1 MFCPRRRHIDQPIF
15 CNACMTQYSIALAF
29 VEAAQNLIERS
40 ALDAALVK
48 LELAQ
53 MVADD
58 LAGTERSAVCAQIAT
73 AQSTLAAAHA
83 KAHQPMFLRK
93 LNNLVD
99 DAENALGNGVTWPS
113 VERQLAAMLLDQAVV
128 AALPEEVRMA
138 TSKFAIYKKLHDR
151 KVGAANEEPLNA
163 TEQEGASAAMREE
176 VAAVAARLTRYAT
189 LYADEFDGWQAEPDG
204 PTWHAYTR
212 ESNARMSA
220 FFAPRTRA
228 FRERAEE
235 FLLRLDDDVEYQQ
248 VAQAAAIKS
257 IIDDLREQLQ
267 QADASLLQRAELLL
281 GAAEND
287 APTDTYLLQRLQGD
301 LRAAVREQSSE
312 AVAMTA
318 RMAALIDAMDT
329 ACNGRDE
336 DRSALIQTLRA
347 QADAV
352 WPELYAGMTF
362 DTAINLGQPGQQ
374 IGFLAD
380 NLMGYRFKPGDWYFA
395 TTISGYP
402 IAASIDPAIKAA
414 IDATEQAIGRA
425 LGDDDDDGKWDIIAV
440 VTDRTAR
447 LFAKGT
453 THISGQIDHVDVKLS
468 AEYATAVDATVIEII
483 AAKCGPF
490 AAAKDRG
497 ALRPDGSVDRW

>member
-1 MFCPRRRHIDQPIF
+1 
-15 CNACMTQYSIALAF
+15 MTQYSIALAF

-73 AQSTLAAAHA
+73 AQSTLAAAQA
-83 KAHQPMFLRK
+83 AAHQPMFLRK

-99 DAENALGNGVTWPS
+99 DAESSIGNGVTWPGL
-113 VERQLAAMLLDQAVV
+113 ERKLAAMLLDQAVV
-128 AALPEEVRMA
+128 AALPEEVRVA
-138 TSKFAIYKKLHDR
+138 TSKFAIYKKLHER
-151 KVGAANEEPLNA
+151 KVGAAN
-163 TEQEGASAAMREE
+163 SALP
-176 VAAVAARLTRYAT
+176 AAIESNIAVTTAPEMIADVAARLARYAN
-189 LYADEFDGWQAEPDG
+189 LYADEFDGWQAEPDC
-204 PTWHAYTR
+204 PTWSAYTR

-228 FRERAEE
+228 FRERAEA
-235 FLLRLDDDVEYQQ
+235 FLLRLDDDVEYQP
-248 VAQAAAIKS
+248 VAQATAIKS
-257 IIDDLREQLQ
+257 IVDDVREKLQ
-267 QADASLLQRAELLL
+267 QANASLLQRAELLL
-281 GAAEND
+281 RVAENT
-287 APTDTYLLQRLQGD
+287 APSDPYLLQRLKGD
-301 LRAAVREQSSE
+301 LCAAVGTQSSE
-312 AVAMTA
+312 GAAIAT

-352 WPELYAGMTF
+352 WPELYAGMPY
-362 DTAINLGQPGQQ
+362 DMAINLGQPGQQ

-395 TTISGYP
+395 TTLSGYP
-402 IAASIDPAIKAA
+402 IAAHFDPEIKAA

-425 LGDDDDDGKWDIIAV
+425 LGDADDDGKWDIIAV
-440 VTDRTAR
+440 VTDRSAR
-447 LFAKGT
+447 LFAKST
-453 THISGQIDHVDVKLS
+453 SHISGQIDHVDLTLS
-468 AEYATAVDATVIEII
+468 AEYTTAVDATVIEII

-490 AAAKDRG
+490 AAAKNRG
-497 ALRPDGSVDRW
+497 VLRPDGSVDRW